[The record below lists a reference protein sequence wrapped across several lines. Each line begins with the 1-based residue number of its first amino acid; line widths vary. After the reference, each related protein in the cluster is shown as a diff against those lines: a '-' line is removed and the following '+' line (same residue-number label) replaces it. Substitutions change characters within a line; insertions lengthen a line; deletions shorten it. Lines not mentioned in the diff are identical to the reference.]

1 MALEVAR
8 YLVEPRWWEKLP
20 GDWKGVFG
28 RDAPLAVEIGFG
40 NGEFLAWAAK
50 ENPDW
55 NFVGFELALTCF
67 VKAGK
72 RLASAGVENVRLARV
87 DGAFGLRELFPNGSL
102 SRVYLHFPCPWPKAR
117 HASRRLV
124 NERLARTL
132 ASVLAPAGIFE
143 LTTDVDW
150 YAREAA
156 DILSSTGRFSVRG
169 PVPLTEGGPDTRYE
183 RKWRLEGRRIFRVE
197 AELVRPGKVDR
208 LAEGTMPHA
217 RIKGP
222 VPRAALLSLAGL
234 KETWPEGAFVIKE
247 IFLASNERAALVR
260 AFAVDE
266 GFQQQY
272 FIAVVR
278 GPDGWM
284 VKLDGA
290 TLPFRTPA
298 VKRSVAAVAAALE
311 KRGQA

>member
-1 MALEVAR
+1 MALEVVR
-8 YLVEPRWWEKLP
+8 YLVEPRRWERLP
-20 GDWKGVFG
+20 GDWGTVFG

-40 NGEFLAWAAK
+40 NGEFLAWIAK
-50 ENPDW
+50 ERPDW

-72 RLASAGVENVRLARV
+72 RLAAAGVENVRLARV
-87 DGAFGLRELFPNGSL
+87 DGAFGLRELFPDRSL

-132 ASVLAPAGIFE
+132 AGVLAPGGTFE

-156 DILSSTGRFSVRG
+156 DILSSTGRFSLRG
-169 PVPLTEGGPDTRYE
+169 PALLSEGGPGTRYE
-183 RKWRLEGRRIFRVE
+183 RKWRLEGRRIFRLQ
-197 AELVRPGKVDR
+197 AELVRPGRVER
-208 LAEGTMPHA
+208 TAEGAMPHA
-217 RIKGP
+217 RIKGD
-222 VPRAALLSLAGL
+222 VARAAVLSLAGL
-234 KETWPEGAFVIKE
+234 KETWPKGAFVIKE
-247 IFLASNERAALVR
+247 VLSSPEGETFLLR
-260 AFAVDE
+260 AFSTDE

-278 GPDGWM
+278 ESDGWM

-298 VKRSVAAVAAALE
+298 VKRSVAAVAGALE
-311 KRGQA
+311 RGLA